1 MVLRFKFISM
11 ILIVGLLCSSIP
23 VAAQTTVTPVTVLA
37 DLEEVLYGAPQEG
50 SLLFRLEQVEF
61 EIFGSPQSGPVLNR
75 IQRARNYL
83 DSNAS
88 GSNLKAQLNLAEWGF
103 LAKITD
109 GEPLRQRLA
118 NIETE
123 LFGVPQEGPVTE
135 RIEQLMM
142 FIWGTTELDSVAV
155 EVKEQSLIKIRL
167 LTTLDSS
174 ANQVG
179 DIVRY
184 RVVEDLMVDGRVV
197 VPKGAEGFGRVT
209 EVVTAG
215 SVGRDG
221 RVVIDFGAVPALD
234 GSGIPIRISER
245 ATEKNRSLELAA
257 GASMAGL
264 MLLGSPVGLVGGYF
278 VKGKDVQIPVG
289 TEFYVET
296 ARTTQ
301 VLGFSLVPVY

>member
-23 VAAQTTVTPVTVLA
+23 VVAQTTVTPVTVLA

-123 LFGVPQEGPVTE
+123 LFGVPHKVRKQENQESKFPN
-135 RIEQLMM
+135 
-142 FIWGTTELDSVAV
+142 
-155 EVKEQSLIKIRL
+155 
-167 LTTLDSS
+167 LTY
-174 ANQVG
+174 N
-179 DIVRY
+179 
-184 RVVEDLMVDGRVV
+184 
-197 VPKGAEGFGRVT
+197 
-209 EVVTAG
+209 
-215 SVGRDG
+215 
-221 RVVIDFGAVPALD
+221 
-234 GSGIPIRISER
+234 
-245 ATEKNRSLELAA
+245 
-257 GASMAGL
+257 
-264 MLLGSPVGLVGGYF
+264 
-278 VKGKDVQIPVG
+278 
-289 TEFYVET
+289 
-296 ARTTQ
+296 
-301 VLGFSLVPVY
+301 